1 MAARYPVTR
10 NNSALRNLLDVIEVG
25 KCRVKKR
32 NHQINLKSRLSLQN
46 PTGFTLIEIIIVLV
60 IVGIIAGVTI
70 PRFAGSFETIKFR
83 KAMSD
88 IVSFLRESRTA
99 SMSTGKTKTVTID
112 LRKGFFWNDDKK
124 ILILPPQMET
134 FTDKA
139 DAGNERTKHFTF
151 YPNGTA
157 IHEKLGFICDK
168 MTAVLHVDPLGG
180 VVYYKV
186 DDDMVMGVLY
196 PRIKEP
202 LSDKDIKKEI
212 DKLIVS
218 DRLTE

>member
-1 MAARYPVTR
+1 ME
-10 NNSALRNLLDVIEVG
+10 VIKVG
-25 KCRVKKR
+25 KCRVKTRK
-32 NHQINLKSRLSLQN
+32 HHINLKPRLSLQN

-60 IVGIIAGVTI
+60 IIGIIAGVTI

-88 IVSFLRESRTA
+88 IVSFLRESRIA
-99 SMSTGKTKTVTID
+99 SMSTGKTKTVGID
-112 LRKGFFWNDDKK
+112 LRKGFFWNDDKRM
-124 ILILPPQMET
+124 LVLPPQMET

-139 DAGNERTKHFTF
+139 DAGNEQTKLFTF

-157 IHEKLGFICDK
+157 IQEKLGFVSNK

-196 PRIKEP
+196 PRVKEP
-202 LSDKDIKKEI
+202 LSSEEIKKEI
-212 DKLIVS
+212 DKLTVS
-218 DRLTE
+218 DRLAE

>member
-1 MAARYPVTR
+1 M
-10 NNSALRNLLDVIEVG
+10 DVIEVG
-25 KCRVKKR
+25 KFQVQECKFPV
-32 NHQINLKSRLSLQN
+32 NLKPRLPLQN

-60 IVGIIAGVTI
+60 IIGIIAGVTI

-88 IVSFLRESRTA
+88 IVSFLRESRIA
-99 SMSTGKTKTVTID
+99 SMSTGKTKTVGID
-112 LRKGFFWNDDKK
+112 LRKGFLWNDDKR
-124 ILILPPQMET
+124 IHVLPPQMET

-139 DAGNERTKHFTF
+139 DAGNEQTKLFTF

-157 IHEKLGFICDK
+157 IQEKLGFISNK

-186 DDDMVMGVLY
+186 DDDMAVGVLY
-196 PRIKEP
+196 PRVKEP
-202 LSDKDIKKEI
+202 LSSEEIKKEI
-212 DKLIVS
+212 DKLTVS
-218 DRLTE
+218 DKLTE